1 MFQWTARQQG
11 ASAHAATSRSMASG
25 SGNDA
30 ESGSDAEHELSL
42 DEHGRTAIR
51 GTCDYRPRVWDGVVA
66 EAAVPALVAD
76 CKAAYLKVTTQ
87 TAMTG
92 ITYST
97 NATYWVGADTAPR
110 TALER
115 FALSVFRFHSR
126 RARFDPARSGAEWWT
141 QVVSARD
148 AEVGTI
154 GFHWDRDY
162 DLQYDQGLCEHVG
175 RNQAGRKQVGARS
188 EPGRSLGQPE
198 ARPGAERSLRSASWP
213 EAEPAC
219 CILGTGVHPHP
230 NPNPNPNTQASTRT
244 SPR

>member
-126 RARFDPARSGAEWWT
+126 RAHFDPARSGAEWWT

-198 ARPGAERSLRSASWP
+198 ARPGAEKPP
-213 EAEPAC
+213 ERQLA
-219 CILGTGVHPHP
+219 GG
-230 NPNPNPNTQASTRT
+230 
-244 SPR
+244 

>member
-1 MFQWTARQQG
+1 MVPSDR
-11 ASAHAATSRSMASG
+11 
-25 SGNDA
+25 
-30 ESGSDAEHELSL
+30 ESDVDEHELSSEADEHELSL
-42 DEHGRTAIR
+42 DEHGRTAIS

-115 FALSVFRFHSR
+115 FALSVFQFHSR
-126 RARFDPARSGAEWWT
+126 RAHFDPNRSGAEWWT

-162 DLQYDQGLCEHVG
+162 DLQYDQGLCDHAG
-175 RNQAGRKQVGARS
+175 RNQAQHG
-188 EPGRSLGQPE
+188 
-198 ARPGAERSLRSASWP
+198 RPGPSWP
-213 EAEPAC
+213 RLAGA
-219 CILGTGVHPHP
+219 LGSVRRAL
-230 NPNPNPNTQASTRT
+230 AS
-244 SPR
+244 

>member
-1 MFQWTARQQG
+1 
-11 ASAHAATSRSMASG
+11 MASG
-25 SGNDA
+25 SGSDA
-30 ESGSDAEHELSL
+30 ESEPDADEHELSL
-42 DEHGRTAIR
+42 DEHGRTAID

-97 NATYWVGADTAPR
+97 NATYWVGADAAPR

-115 FALSVFRFHSR
+115 FALSIFQFHSR
-126 RARFDPARSGAEWWT
+126 RAHFDPARSGAEWWT

-162 DLQYDQGLCEHVG
+162 DLQYDQGLCEHL
-175 RNQAGRKQVGARS
+175 
-188 EPGRSLGQPE
+188 GRSQARYG
-198 ARPGAERSLRSASWP
+198 RPGPPKRPIGRGWLEL
-213 EAEPAC
+213 EAA
-219 CILGTGVHPHP
+219 
-230 NPNPNPNTQASTRT
+230 
-244 SPR
+244 